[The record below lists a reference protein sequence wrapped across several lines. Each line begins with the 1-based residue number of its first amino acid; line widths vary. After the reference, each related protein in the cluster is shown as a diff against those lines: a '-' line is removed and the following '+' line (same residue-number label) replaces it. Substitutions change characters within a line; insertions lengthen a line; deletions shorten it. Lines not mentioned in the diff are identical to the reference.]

1 MRDQRTEQHVLL
13 ELRAEHTY
21 TKALEAVVD
30 GAHYGG
36 AHGGTR
42 KASAMKVY
50 LSGDG
55 NSPAYAQDMS
65 LMRKAP

>member
-36 AHGGTR
+36 THRGTW
-42 KASAMKVY
+42 KVSAMKVY
-50 LSGDG
+50 LSEVT
-55 NSPAYAQDMS
+55 PTQT
-65 LMRKAP
+65 